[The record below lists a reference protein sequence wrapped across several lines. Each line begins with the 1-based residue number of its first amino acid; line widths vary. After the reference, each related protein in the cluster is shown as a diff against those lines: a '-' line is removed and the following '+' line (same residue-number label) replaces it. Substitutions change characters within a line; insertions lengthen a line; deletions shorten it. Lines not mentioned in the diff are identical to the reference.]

1 MTNIVFFC
9 WHYPAAVGFTMYK
22 FIPLPYRVLYINSAS
37 FFWNGYLCLRFE
49 DSDTKVE
56 TENNSIAK
64 TTNDTMSMATTTAVP
79 KMVALPALLS
89 PEKTKQMVE
98 RTRKAMDEHYDTWK
112 RNRHS

>member
-1 MTNIVFFC
+1 
-9 WHYPAAVGFTMYK
+9 MYK
-22 FIPLPYRVLYINSAS
+22 YIPLPYRVLYINSAS

-49 DSDTKVE
+49 DSETKVE
-56 TENNSIAK
+56 IETNSVAK

-98 RTRKAMDEHYDTWK
+98 RTRKAMDELYDAWK
-112 RNRHS
+112 RDRH